1 MHARRAFN
9 TVLFAMGLLI
19 LFFSNIHIGFTQSIN
34 NELKITDEV
43 SQDLA
48 DKKNSIE
55 KLNAQIDDYEKKIS
69 EKVTEKI
76 SLNQQLEILQNRMAR
91 TELQI
96 EETNA
101 KIDLVNLE
109 LVNIEKQ
116 AILVQVKLE
125 RQREMIADVLQ
136 NIQVQDQQL
145 PMQVFFGNKNFSEI
159 FDDIQRLSQMNK
171 DLKNSVDSVKATK
184 KQLLETRVS
193 EEKNRDDFEKLHERL
208 TQDKLQLN
216 TESSARQSLL
226 IATKQSET
234 RFRSLLTEL
243 KQEQD
248 YINQQ
253 IQNLQ
258 SKVEKKI
265 GEGDQLGIGSS
276 VLSWPLNPKI
286 KGVSAYYHDPSY
298 PFRYLFEHSGIDL
311 PSSIGTP
318 VKSAGPG
325 YVAWTRT
332 GGKQYGNYIM
342 IIHSN
347 GLATLYAHLSRI
359 EVVADQFVARGE
371 QIGAVGITGLTTGPH
386 LHFEVRLNGI
396 PTDPMN
402 YIVSK

>member
-1 MHARRAFN
+1 MHECRAVN
-9 TVLFAMGLLI
+9 KVLCTTGLII
-19 LFFSNIHIGFTQSIN
+19 LFFSNTHFGFAQTIS
-34 NELKITDEV
+34 NESETSNEV
-43 SQDLA
+43 NQELV
-48 DKKNSIE
+48 DKRNAIE
-55 KLNAQIDDYEKKIS
+55 KLSLQIEEYEKKIS
-69 EKVTEKI
+69 EKVSEKI

-96 EETNA
+96 KETNA

-109 LVNIEKQ
+109 LVDIEKQ
-116 AILVQVKLE
+116 AIVVQEKLE
-125 RQREMIADVLQ
+125 KQREMISVVLQ

-145 PMQVFFGNKNFSEI
+145 PMEIFFGNKNFSDI
-159 FDDIQRLSQMNK
+159 FDNLNRLSQMNK
-171 DLKNSVDSVKATK
+171 DLKDSVESAKATK
-184 KQLLETRVS
+184 KQLLDTRAS

-208 TQDKLQLN
+208 SQDKMQLDSE
-216 TESSARQSLL
+216 TDARQSLL
-226 IATKQSET
+226 FATKQSES
-234 RFRSLLTEL
+234 RFRSLLNEL

-253 IQNLQ
+253 IQSLQ

-265 GEGDQLGIGSS
+265 GEGDQLGNGSS
-276 VLSWPLNPKI
+276 VLSWPLNPNT
-286 KGVSAYYHDPSY
+286 KGVSAYYHDVSY

-311 PSSIGTP
+311 PSAIGTP

-359 EVVADQFVARGE
+359 NVVADQFVARGDM
-371 QIGAVGITGLTTGPH
+371 IGAVGMTGLTTGPH

-402 YIVSK
+402 YLE